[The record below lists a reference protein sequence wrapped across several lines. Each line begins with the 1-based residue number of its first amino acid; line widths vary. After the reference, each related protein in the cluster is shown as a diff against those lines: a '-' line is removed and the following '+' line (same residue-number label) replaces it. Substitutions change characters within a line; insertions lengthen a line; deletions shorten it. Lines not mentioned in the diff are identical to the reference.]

1 MIPYI
6 VLSFS
11 GGVALGFIIC
21 HDLIKQE
28 LKTKT
33 LRIGKRVYRVVHE
46 TGASK

>member
-6 VLSFS
+6 ALSFS

-28 LKTKT
+28 PKTKT

-46 TGASK
+46 TGVSK

>member
-1 MIPYI
+1 MHHIG
-6 VLSFS
+6 FS

-21 HDLIKQE
+21 HDLIRQE

-46 TGASK
+46 TGVSK

>member
-6 VLSFS
+6 ALSLS

-46 TGASK
+46 TGVSK

>member
-1 MIPYI
+1 MIPYTI
-6 VLSFS
+6 SAFS

-21 HDLIKQE
+21 HDLIRQE

-46 TGASK
+46 TGVSK

>member
-11 GGVALGFIIC
+11 GGVALCFIIC

-46 TGASK
+46 TGVSK